1 MKAIIWDLD
10 GTLADTAELHFRGWQ
25 EILSGHGIDYSYE
38 HFIASFGR
46 NNAEILR
53 ELLPDLDSATI
64 MAISV
69 AKETMTRTMLPRFL
83 PPLLPGVPAL
93 LDQFRNQGLR
103 QFIGSSG
110 PMVNI
115 VAVVNVL
122 GIGDYFH
129 GILSGARIPR
139 GKPDPA
145 IFLHCAAAAEAR
157 PDECLVFEDSI
168 HGVEAAIRGGMDCV
182 VVGDLAYSVQLAP
195 YLAQP
200 GRPRCLAVGDLST
213 IQSVEELF

>member
-1 MKAIIWDLD
+1 MKAVIWDLD

-25 EILSGHGIDYSYE
+25 AVLRGYGIDYSYAE
-38 HFIASFGR
+38 FIAGFGR
-46 NNAEILR
+46 NNAEILS
-53 ELLPDLDSATI
+53 ELMPHLDSATI

-69 AKETMTRTMLPRFL
+69 EKETMTRTMLPTL
-83 PPLLPGVPAL
+83 PPPLLPGVPAL
-93 LDQFRNQGLR
+93 LEQFRKRGLR

-157 PDECLVFEDSI
+157 PEECLVFEDSI

-182 VVGDLAYSVQLAP
+182 VVGDLARSDQLAP
-195 YLAQP
+195 YLAQT
-200 GRPRCLAVGDLST
+200 GGPRCLAIGDLAA
-213 IQSVEELF
+213 IRSVEELF